1 MAKVKQLWRDMSP
14 AEQANYGMSITK
26 TIENNAQIVHDVDFD
41 EPIENNSQIAND
53 VDFDEPIEN
62 NAQIAND
69 IDFDEPMYEPA
80 PKVHRKEELLKES
93 SRQTISTVSY

>member
-1 MAKVKQLWRDMSP
+1 MAKVKQLWREMSP

-26 TIENNAQIVHDVDFD
+26 TIEDNA
-41 EPIENNSQIAND
+41 QIAND

-80 PKVHRKEELLKES
+80 PKTQHKEEP
-93 SRQTISTVSY
+93 TVSYYIFLNKIFATVVAKKTI